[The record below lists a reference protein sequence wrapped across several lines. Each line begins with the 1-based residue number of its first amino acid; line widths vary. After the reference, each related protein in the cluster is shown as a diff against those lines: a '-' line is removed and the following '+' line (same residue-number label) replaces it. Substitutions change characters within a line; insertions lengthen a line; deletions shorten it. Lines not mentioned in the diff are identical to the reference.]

1 MEQKHPDYDRYL
13 RDLCYQ
19 LQQASEQRT
28 DVSEK
33 KLLKDAA
40 GTVAKAIGADDAK
53 KASVIRLGV
62 LLLQSVVLRGK
73 KVR

>member
-1 MEQKHPDYDRYL
+1 MDQKHPDYDKYL

-28 DVSEK
+28 DISEK
-33 KLLKDAA
+33 KLLKDAVA
-40 GTVAKAIGADDAK
+40 TVAKAIGADDRK